1 MKPTLIAFIALMC
14 LGLVF
19 SAPSPTI
26 VLGTTGSVVGTSVI
40 LGSGTS
46 IGTAAALVGLKKL
59 ALAGILIAG
68 QNA

>member
-1 MKPTLIAFIALMC
+1 MKPTLIALIALMC

-19 SAPSPTI
+19 SAPAPTLVVAGSTVVAPSI
-26 VLGTTGSVVGTSVI
+26 VLA
-40 LGSGTS
+40 SGTS